1 MLKKTMMVFALAFFL
16 AGGEGL
22 ADGGSKKDDGDIK
35 TLDAIVVTATK
46 TKEKRKDIPNSVI
59 VKDAFDIEQ
68 SPASGLG
75 ALLAGEPGVDWR
87 SYGDYGGAAQELHI
101 RGMGGSEVQV
111 LVNGI
116 SVNSPSLGTADISGI
131 NLDNIERIEVVKGSG
146 SLLYGS
152 GAMGGS
158 VNIITKGPERDHPLL
173 KVTAGFGENGA
184 YRLSADQGMFIS
196 KNTGW
201 HLSVGRRETDGHRN
215 NGRLTQNDLSLKLTH
230 EQDDIFNVSLY
241 GNYISRLYG
250 NPGIQP
256 PPEANLVFNEVNGEP
271 FYDDESA
278 SLKDEGKSVDKR
290 LSLTVDAKPKKW
302 LGIHVRGHWSD
313 MESDD
318 QKWENASTW
327 GSQAGESKKTRVDNR
342 VFGAEVNFEIEP
354 RLETKILIGADIKD
368 HVWKTRGVD
377 FNASGLATGESL
389 NSASIKTR
397 GFFIEAQLRLNRYVK
412 GLAGIR
418 NERHEFF
425 GRENLP
431 LFGLIVN
438 PMDNLALKINH
449 GKHFKAPSP
458 NDLFWPEDNFV
469 RGNPDLKPQ
478 TGWHT
483 NAVLEY
489 EIPEKKL
496 DISLSWFKWN
506 IDDKITWA
514 KNPNFPGPFGEDKWT
529 PSNLNKSRGTG
540 WELGLRYNP
549 LDSLGLSLACT
560 LTDAED
566 ETPDLTRQA
575 QYVPEYSF
583 KTGLA
588 YRNDLGISL
597 AVDIRLVGEREY
609 YKKDTDKEPSHVL
622 EEYATVDMKVDYRF
636 NDHWTFSVSA
646 DNLFDK
652 DYGVYM
658 GSFADGSGKLVYGYY
673 PGAGRSVRTSLSY
686 KY

>member
-1 MLKKTMMVFALAFFL
+1 MLKKTIMVFLLVFS
-16 AGGEGL
+16 L
-22 ADGGSKKDDGDIK
+22 ADGDGLAGDGNKKNDGDVK

-46 TKEKRKDIPNSVI
+46 TQEKRKDIPNSVI
-59 VKDAFDIEQ
+59 IKDSFDIEQ

-87 SYGDYGGAAQELHI
+87 SYGDYGGASQELHI

-131 NLDNIERIEVVKGSG
+131 PLDNIERIEVVKGSG

-158 VNIITKGPERDHPLL
+158 VNIITKEPDRDHPLF
-173 KVTAGFGENGA
+173 KVTAGYGA
-184 YRLSADQGMFIS
+184 HGSYRVFAEQGMFIS
-196 KNTGW
+196 ENTGW
-201 HLSVGRRETDGHRN
+201 HLSMGQRETDGQRH
-215 NGRLTQNDLSLKLTH
+215 NGQLTQNHISLKLTH
-230 EQDDIFNVSLY
+230 EQDDLFSVSLY
-241 GNYISRLYG
+241 GNYVGRSYG
-250 NPGIQP
+250 NPGVKP
-256 PPEANLVFNEVNGEP
+256 PPEANPIFHKVNGEP

-278 SLKDEGKSVDKR
+278 SLKDEGESVDKR
-290 LSLTVDAKPKKW
+290 FSLTLKAAPKKW
-302 LGIHVRGHWSD
+302 LGVHVRGYWSD

-318 QKWENASTW
+318 QKWENASGWT
-327 GSQAGESKKTRVDNR
+327 SQAGDSKKTRVDNR
-342 VFGAEVNFEIEP
+342 IFGAEVNFEFKP
-354 RLETKILIGADIKD
+354 LSKTKILLGADIKD
-368 HVWKTRGVD
+368 HVWKTRDVD
-377 FNASGLATGESL
+377 FNASGLATGENL
-389 NSASIKTR
+389 NSASIETR

-418 NERHEFF
+418 HERHEFF
-425 GRENLP
+425 GQENLP

-438 PMDNLALKINH
+438 PMENMALKLNH
-449 GKHFKAPSP
+449 GKHFKAPTP

-489 EIPEKKL
+489 EAPEKKL
-496 DISLSWFKWN
+496 DLSLSWFKWN
-506 IDDKITWA
+506 IDDKIDWTQ
-514 KNPNFPGPFGEDKWT
+514 NPNFPGPFGDKWT

-540 WELGLRYNP
+540 WEFGLRYNP
-549 LDSLGLSLACT
+549 LDSLGLSLAYT
-560 LTDAED
+560 HTDAED

-575 QYVPEYSF
+575 QYVPENSF
-583 KTGLA
+583 KTGLT
-588 YRNDLGISL
+588 YRNDLGISA
-597 AVDIRLVGEREY
+597 AVDFRIVGERKFYQRADLKEASHILTEY
-609 YKKDTDKEPSHVL
+609 GI
-622 EEYATVDMKVDYRF
+622 VDMKVDYRF

-646 DNLFDK
+646 DNLLDK

-658 GSFADGSGKLVYGYY
+658 GSFADSAGNRLYGYY

-686 KY
+686 QY